1 MDPPVKGLFA
11 RQLFTGFGPSFLA
24 LAGEPPPHCA
34 VQGGRPARLRAAVRG
49 ECPRLPG
56 VYGMIDAAGELV
68 YVGKAKCLRSR
79 LLSYFRA
86 KSRDPKAGRIVG
98 AARVVAWEPVHS
110 EFAALLRELELIRRW
125 RPRFNVQGQ
134 PHRRR
139 RTYVCV
145 GREPAPYL
153 FLAPRPPGTAF
164 AGFGP
169 VPGGAT
175 AREAVRRLNDW
186 FRLRDCP
193 KSQKMV
199 FADQR
204 GLFPLD
210 LVAGCLRVE
219 INACLGPCAAAC
231 SRSDYSSAVR
241 AAVRFLEGRD
251 ASPLET
257 LERQMHEAAAA
268 QLFERAAA
276 LRDRWTPIHWLS
288 AQLERVRRACQWSGV
303 YPAVGRDGSR
313 DQWHIIHQGRVRAV
327 TPAPR
332 DDAGRIAAAAALEA
346 IYHGG
351 ASGPPGL
358 EEIDGVLLVAAWF
371 RRYPAEKGKT
381 LAPAA
386 ARAACFRGSGG
397 SPA

>member
-1 MDPPVKGLFA
+1 MKGLFA

-24 LAGEPPPHCA
+24 PAGEPPPYYA
-34 VQGGRPARLRAAVRG
+34 VQGGRPARLRAAVRQ

-56 VYGMIDAAGELV
+56 VYGMIDAAGELI

-79 LLSYFRA
+79 LLSYFRP
-86 KSRDPKAGRIVG
+86 KSRDAKAGRIVG
-98 AARVVAWEPVHS
+98 DARVVAWEPAAG

-153 FLAPRPPGTAF
+153 FLSPRPPGTAF

-169 VPGGAT
+169 VPGGPA

-186 FRLRDCP
+186 FKLRDCP
-193 KSQKMV
+193 QAQKMV
-199 FADQR
+199 FADQS

-210 LVAGCLRVE
+210 LAAGCLRVE
-219 INACLGPCAAAC
+219 IDACLGPCAAAC
-231 SRSDYSSAVR
+231 SRSDYSAAVR

-251 ASPLET
+251 ISPLET
-257 LERQMHEAAAA
+257 LERRMQEASAA
-268 QLFERAAA
+268 QAFERAAA
-276 LRDRWTPIHWLS
+276 LRDRWTPIRWLS
-288 AQLERVRRACQWSGV
+288 AHLERVRQACRRSCV

-313 DQWHIIHQGRVRAV
+313 DQWHLIHHGRVRWYRA
-327 TPAPR
+327 APR
-332 DDAGRIAAAAALEA
+332 DDAARAAAAAALDA
-346 IYHGG
+346 VYHGG
-351 ASGPPGL
+351 ATGPPGPD
-358 EEIDGVLLVAAWF
+358 EIDGVLLVAAWF
-371 RRYPAEKGKT
+371 RRHPGEKEKT
-381 LAPAA
+381 LAPAT
-386 ARAACFRGSGG
+386 ARAACAAS
-397 SPA
+397 

>member
-11 RQLFTGFGPSFLA
+11 RQLFTGFGPSSLRVSRRPA
-24 LAGEPPPHCA
+24 APLRR
-34 VQGGRPARLRAAVRG
+34 QGGRPSRLRAAVRG

-56 VYGMIDAAGELV
+56 VYGMMDAAGELI

-79 LLSYFRA
+79 LLSYFRP

-98 AARVVAWEPVHS
+98 DARVVAWEPVHS

-153 FLAPRPPGTAF
+153 FLSPRPPGTAF

-169 VPGGAT
+169 VPGGET

-193 KSQKMV
+193 QSQKMV

-219 INACLGPCAAAC
+219 INACLGPCAGRC
-231 SRSDYSSAVR
+231 SRADYSAAVR
-241 AAVRFLEGRD
+241 AAVRFLEGAD

-257 LERQMHEAAAA
+257 LQREMQEASAIQA
-268 QLFERAAA
+268 FERAAA
-276 LRDRWTPIHWLS
+276 LRDRWQPMHWLS
-288 AQLERVRRACQWSGV
+288 VHLERMSPGVSAIVRLCGRRARRVARPVVS
-303 YPAVGRDGSR
+303 
-313 DQWHIIHQGRVRAV
+313 IHHGLVRAV
-327 TPAPR
+327 VPAPR
-332 DDAGRIAAAAALEA
+332 NHAARTATAAALDA
-346 IYHGG
+346 VYHGG
-351 ASGPPGL
+351 AAGPPGPD
-358 EEIDGVLLVAAWF
+358 EIDGVLLVAAWF
-371 RRYPAEKGKT
+371 RRHPAEKGKV
-381 LAPAA
+381 LEPAT
-386 ARAACFRGSGG
+386 ARAACSVGARL
-397 SPA
+397 A

>member
-1 MDPPVKGLFA
+1 MKGLFA
-11 RQLFTGFGPSFLA
+11 RQLFTGFGPSLFTP
-24 LAGEPPPHCA
+24 AGDTPSLYA
-34 VQGGRPARLRAAVRG
+34 VQGGRPSRLRAAVRR

-56 VYGMIDAAGELV
+56 VYGMLNESGELI

-79 LLSYFRA
+79 LLSYFRS
-86 KSRDPKAGRIVG
+86 KSRDPKAGRIVQE
-98 AARVVAWEPVHS
+98 ARVVAWEPAHG

-134 PHRRR
+134 PNRRR

-153 FLAPRPPGTAF
+153 FLSPRPPGTAF

-169 VPGGAT
+169 IPSGIT

-193 KSQKMV
+193 QSQKMV
-199 FADQR
+199 FAEQR

-219 INACLGPCAAAC
+219 INACLGPCAAVC
-231 SRSDYSSAVR
+231 SRADYAAAVR
-241 AAVRFLEGRD
+241 AAVRFLEGAD
-251 ASPLET
+251 ASPLKT
-257 LERQMHEAAAA
+257 LERAMQEASAAEA
-268 QLFERAAA
+268 FERTAV
-276 LRDRWTPIHWLS
+276 LRDRWQPMHWLS
-288 AQLERVRRACQWSGV
+288 AHLERIRQACRRSCV

-313 DQWHIIHQGRVRAV
+313 DHWHVIHHGRVRAV
-327 TPAPR
+327 VLAPR
-332 DDAGRIAAAAALEA
+332 DDATRSAAVAALDA
-346 IYHGG
+346 VDRGG

-358 EEIDGVLLVAAWF
+358 NEIDGVLLVAAWF
-371 RRYPAEKGKT
+371 RRHPAEKDKA

-386 ARAACFRGSGG
+386 ARAAC
-397 SPA
+397 AAT